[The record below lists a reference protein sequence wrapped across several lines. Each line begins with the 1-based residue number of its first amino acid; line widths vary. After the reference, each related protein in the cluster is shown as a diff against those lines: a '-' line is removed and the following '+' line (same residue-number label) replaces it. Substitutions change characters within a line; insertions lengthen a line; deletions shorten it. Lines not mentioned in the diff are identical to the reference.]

1 MLIEFSGDFLTFRA
15 LAVVVAAAATDVFVV
30 RT

>member
-15 LAVVVAAAATDVFVV
+15 LAVVAAAAADVFVV